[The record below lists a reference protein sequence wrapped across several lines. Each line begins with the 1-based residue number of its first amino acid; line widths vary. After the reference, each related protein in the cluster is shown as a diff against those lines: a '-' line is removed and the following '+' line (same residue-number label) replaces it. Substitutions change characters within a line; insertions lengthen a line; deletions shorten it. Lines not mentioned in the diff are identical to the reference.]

1 MPCEIIKAIAPLN
14 ITLEDEKS
22 LAVLASTKYL
32 TNYLVNALAPI
43 AHLYNCDDVRG
54 SIEIT
59 LENSDAVSSNKFIS
73 ASVSDMS
80 YRFIGA
86 TAITGKGSSYPDG
99 KNGGTYTFSLSNGVD
114 TITLGYE
121 MYVDVGDGTLNS
133 VIVETF
139 SSGAPF
145 LPLDDRKVTLNYSE
159 SFDKYPHK
167 TYFGEAELNLVLEQ
181 AFFDIALSTDCLMQI
196 IKPDCGGGPVSNP
209 PQFGFVFPFADDER
223 EPTTENASIPP
234 SETPIWFANHAR
246 LMPAFKGK

>member
-1 MPCEIIKAIAPLN
+1 MPCEIIKTIAPLN
-14 ITLEDEKS
+14 ITLKTGDTFVS
-22 LAVLASTKYL
+22 FMSTEYL
-32 TNYLVNALAPI
+32 TSYFVNAFTPI
-43 AHLYNCDDVRG
+43 AHLYDCDFLRG
-54 SIEIT
+54 ALVTNLDSTVAI
-59 LENSDAVSSNKFIS
+59 SSNKFIS

-80 YRFIGA
+80 YYFIGA
-86 TAITGKGSSYPDG
+86 GAGTGVTYSDG
-99 KNGGTYTFSLSNGVD
+99 KNGATYTFRLSNGVD

-121 MYVDVGDGTLNS
+121 MYVDVGDGSLVP

-145 LPLDDRKVTLNYSE
+145 LPLDDRIVTLSYST

-196 IKPDCGGGPVSNP
+196 IKPECGSAPTNKP